1 MKFLNLI
8 LASIVSITQA
18 NEGNYI
24 ISFKKEQRSTFD
36 SHVASITDLF
46 ISRSANNNTILHKYE
61 HILTGVAAR
70 LDDATLAKVKILP
83 NVARVEED
91 GIAKISAIQYGA
103 PWGLAR
109 VSHRNT
115 LDSTNKDQY
124 VYNPDAG
131 LGTTVYVLDTG
142 INTNHIEFGGRATWG
157 ANFIQGSS
165 SVDDHGHGTHC
176 AGTVGSNAYGV
187 AKKAKLVAVKVLD
200 SNGSGPWSSIIAG
213 FNWVVQNAKGTKNII
228 SISIGGDK
236 NASVD
241 QALTDTYAAGIFVA
255 VAAMNENRDACLVS
269 PASAVNSFT
278 VGATDINDQKA
289 SFSNW
294 GTCVDILAPG
304 VDVLSTGITSNTATK
319 VMSGTSMATP
329 HVAGLAAT
337 LLSQGVTFPNLRS
350 TLQNLSTYQTING
363 FSANTPNLLAN
374 NGYNN

>member
-1 MKFLNLI
+1 MKLSLL
-8 LASIVSITQA
+8 LASLVAIAQA
-18 NEGNYI
+18 HDDRYI

-36 SHVASITDLF
+36 SHVASISDLF
-46 ISRSANNNTILHKYE
+46 TSRSNANSILYKYE
-61 HILTGVAAR
+61 HVLTGVTVK
-70 LDDATLAKVKILP
+70 LDNSTLAKVKALP

-91 GIAKISAIQYGA
+91 GIAKAIAVQNGA

-109 VSHRNT
+109 ISHRNT
-115 LDSTNKDQY
+115 LDNTNNAQY
-124 VYNPDAG
+124 VYNPNAG
-131 LGTTVYVLDTG
+131 AGATVYVVDSG
-142 INTNHIEFGGRATWG
+142 INTNHVDFGGRASWG
-157 ANFIQGSS
+157 ANFVEGSPNA
-165 SVDDHGHGTHC
+165 DGHGHGTHC
-176 AGTVGSNAYGV
+176 AGTVGSNTYGV
-187 AKKAKLVAVKVLD
+187 AKKANIVAVKVLD
-200 SNGSGPWSSIIAG
+200 INGQAPWSVVIAG
-213 FNWVVQNAKGTKNII
+213 LNWVAQNAVGNKNVI

-236 NASVD
+236 NDSVN
-241 QALTDTYAAGIFVA
+241 QALTDAYAAGIFVA
-255 VAAMNENRDACLVS
+255 VAAGNENRDACLVS

-278 VGATDINDQKA
+278 VAASDINDQKA

-294 GTCVDILAPG
+294 GTCVDIIAPG

-350 TLQNLSTYQTING
+350 TLQNLSTYQVING